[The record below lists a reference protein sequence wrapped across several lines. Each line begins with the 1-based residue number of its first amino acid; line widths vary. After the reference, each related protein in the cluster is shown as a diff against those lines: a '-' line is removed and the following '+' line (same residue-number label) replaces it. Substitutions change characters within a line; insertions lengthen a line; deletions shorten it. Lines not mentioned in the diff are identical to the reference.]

1 MGIKERIAQN
11 AGSAPVA
18 PATPALAT
26 NGQVDQYWKSVKG
39 PGMLVSERLDV
50 REAMWHDLAL
60 ETWGCLA
67 QNIVGLIPYLDEGE
81 IEMLPSVL
89 ARQCRPAANGDS
101 PISRWSFDYG
111 NAPGM
116 WVKLVDGSVVH
127 FQNTATGV
135 LVSAWLYRVFGTT
148 NGPQTQVTLDQAI
161 VSATIVNLWVKDVEE
176 LFTEALGSL

>member
-18 PATPALAT
+18 PATPTPT
-26 NGQVDQYWKSVKG
+26 NGQVDQYWKTVKG
-39 PGMLVSERLDV
+39 NGMLVSERPDV

-60 ETWGCLA
+60 ESWGCLA
-67 QNIVGLIPYLDEGE
+67 QNIVGLIPTLGDE

-89 ARQCRPAANGDS
+89 ARQCRPAANSDS
-101 PISRWSFDYG
+101 PLSRWSFDYG
-111 NAPGM
+111 NAPGI
-116 WVKLVDGSVVH
+116 WVKLVDGSIVH

-135 LVSAWLYRVFGTT
+135 IVSAWLYRVFGGAT
-148 NGPQTQVTLDQAI
+148 GPNFPQVTLDQAI
-161 VSATIVNLWVKDVEE
+161 VSTTIVNLWVKDVEE

>member
-11 AGSAPVA
+11 TGSAPVA
-18 PATPALAT
+18 PATPAPAT

-39 PGMLVSERLDV
+39 SGMLVSERPDV

-67 QNIVGLIPYLDEGE
+67 QNIVGLIPTLGDEL
-81 IEMLPSVL
+81 EMLPFVL
-89 ARQCRPAANGDS
+89 ARQCRPTANGDS
-101 PISRWSFDYG
+101 SVSRWTFDYG
-111 NAPGM
+111 NAPGI
-116 WVKLVDGSVVH
+116 WVKLVDGSIVH

-135 LVSAWLYRVFGTT
+135 LVSAWLYRVFGNT
-148 NGPQTQVTLDQAI
+148 NGPQTQVTLEQAI

-176 LFTEALGSL
+176 LFVEALNSL